1 MQSARLAVE
10 HDPADAARALAEAER
25 LGRECLAEVRTTV
38 GMLRQDG
45 PDDRTGSTAPLPGAD
60 GLPALVE
67 QFRSAGADVTVTVEG
82 DTGGLPATTG
92 LALYRIL
99 QEALTNAVKH
109 APGACE
115 LEIVV
120 DEGQIAVRVHD
131 TGRALPVER
140 VPDITG
146 TGGFGMVMLRRI
158 AGAVTTSARV
168 GGKTVSVTIPRTAAR

>member
-1 MQSARLAVE
+1 MNPGETEHACFALDGSVVCVAEARGHTRRLFQSISPPLSNELIVDVLLAVTE
-10 HDPADAARALAEAER
+10 
-25 LGRECLAEVRTTV
+25 
-38 GMLRQDG
+38 
-45 PDDRTGSTAPLPGAD
+45 
-60 GLPALVE
+60 LV
-67 QFRSAGADVTVTVEG
+67 
-82 DTGGLPATTG
+82 
-92 LALYRIL
+92 
-99 QEALTNAVKH
+99 TNAVKH

-115 LEIVV
+115 LEIAV